1 MSEPATPFPGGAVNR
16 RRANRGTLG
25 GAADRKVERP
35 APLRQ
40 AVYEA
45 LIELIV
51 NRTLQP
57 GQHLVEIELAEYLGV
72 SRQPVRE
79 ALQRLQTD
87 GWIDLRPAQGAFVHT
102 PSEDEVDQLLGVRT
116 VLETYSARLAAENA
130 TPEDVN
136 RLWELQQD
144 GLNALAANDSEGLV
158 AANAALHAHIN
169 TIAGNTVLARHIGLV
184 ERRWRWYYLPIA
196 QPRGQSAWT
205 EHAEL
210 IKAIAAGDA
219 DLASSIMQRHTER
232 TRKVYHDQ
240 RQAKS
245 DSE

>member
-1 MSEPATPFPGGAVNR
+1 MSLPTPSPRKRSQRPSLADAAAR
-16 RRANRGTLG
+16 RLQ
-25 GAADRKVERP
+25 RP

-40 AVYEA
+40 AVYDA
-45 LIELIV
+45 IVELIV
-51 NRTLQP
+51 HGTLKR
-57 GQHLVEIELAEYLGV
+57 GQHLVESELAEYLGV

-102 PSEDEVDQLLGVRT
+102 PSEDEVDQLLGVRS
-116 VLETYSARLAAENA
+116 VLETYSARLAAERA

-144 GLNALAANDSEGLV
+144 GLNALAADDTEGLV
-158 AANAALHAHIN
+158 AANAALHAQIKAL
-169 TIAGNTVLARHIGLV
+169 AGNTVLARHIGLV

-196 QPRGQSAWT
+196 QPRSQDAWT

-210 IKAIAAGDA
+210 IKAIAAGDGER
-219 DLASSIMQRHTER
+219 ASNIMNRHTER
-232 TRKVYHDQ
+232 TRQVYHEQ
-240 RQAKS
+240 RKARPDAQ
-245 DSE
+245 

>member
-1 MSEPATPFPGGAVNR
+1 MSLPTTSPRKRSQASQLQ
-16 RRANRGTLG
+16 TLAE
-25 GAADRKVERP
+25 GAARRVQRP

-40 AVYEA
+40 AVYDA
-45 LIELIV
+45 IVDLIV
-51 NRTLQP
+51 QGTLQR
-57 GQHLVEIELAEYLGV
+57 GQHLVENELAEYLGV

-102 PSEDEVDQLLGVRT
+102 PSEDEVDELLGVRSA
-116 VLETYSARLAAENA
+116 LETYSARLAAEKA

-144 GLNALAANDSEGLV
+144 GLDALAANDSEGLV
-158 AANAALHAHIN
+158 AANAALHAQIN
-169 TIAGNTVLARHIGLV
+169 AIARNTVLARHIGLV
-184 ERRWRWYYLPIA
+184 QRRWRWYYLPIA
-196 QPRGQSAWT
+196 QPRGQGAWT

-219 DLASSIMQRHTER
+219 DLASSIMHRHTDR
-232 TRKVYHDQ
+232 TRQTYHEQ
-240 RQAKS
+240 RQTKS
-245 DSE
+245 E